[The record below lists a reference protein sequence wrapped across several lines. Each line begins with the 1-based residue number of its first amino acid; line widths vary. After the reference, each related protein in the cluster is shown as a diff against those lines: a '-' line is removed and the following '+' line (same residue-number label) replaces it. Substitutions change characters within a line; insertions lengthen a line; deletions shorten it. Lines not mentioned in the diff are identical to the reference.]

1 MKKLTGNSRWLTIK
15 ILQRISAQ
23 DADISEMFLQILIL
37 HSSIELA
44 ILTIKINHDNQQ
56 NQSINLVALSLDAMK
71 TIVQS
76 YIQNY

>member
-23 DADISEMFLQILIL
+23 DADISEMFLQIFIL

-56 NQSINLVALSLDAMK
+56 NQSINLVGLSLDAMK
-71 TIVQS
+71 TIVR